1 VFDYM
6 ADDNTRHTATLIALG
21 RDAGGNLMYRLADPM
36 LGVCDFEAG
45 KVNVNVSYVFYGRK

>member
-1 VFDYM
+1 M